1 MKKILL
7 YGICALSVCLMG
19 CSDDDTPEQL
29 PDPELTLAPD
39 SPITFPAEGGNV
51 EITVTTNMDTWK
63 AKSDQT
69 WCTVTSGGVN
79 SRYRP

>member
-69 WCTVTSGGVN
+69 WCTVTSGGG
-79 SRYRP
+79 